1 MLAVF
6 FHLNF
11 LYGGQLQSLDDNF
24 IIYYLYYMNLSIK
37 YLVEK
42 SSSFIWRLFLAIFH
56 ARQTNV
62 RQQCAVPHQLSP
74 RRAVMNE
81 TGVVF
86 CQFEIN
92 GTTITLQAHITYKK
106 GQCEQMEVKTF
117 KLGSNDLCI
126 MDCFIYILDSSNSSS
141 ITFLTIQFSS
151 SSRSN

>member
-1 MLAVF
+1 MKNSLAFPRNLQKNVSCLF
-6 FHLNF
+6 ASQFPIWWSTTEF
-11 LYGGQLQSLDDNF
+11 LM
-24 IIYYLYYMNLSIK
+24 II
-37 YLVEK
+37 
-42 SSSFIWRLFLAIFH
+42 SSFTTSIHQILSKNIPDLENSSIFIQRLFLAIFH

-92 GTTITLQAHITYKK
+92 GTTITLQAHITHKK

-126 MDCFIYILDSSNSSS
+126 TSATYLFAVYL
-141 ITFLTIQFSS
+141 
-151 SSRSN
+151 